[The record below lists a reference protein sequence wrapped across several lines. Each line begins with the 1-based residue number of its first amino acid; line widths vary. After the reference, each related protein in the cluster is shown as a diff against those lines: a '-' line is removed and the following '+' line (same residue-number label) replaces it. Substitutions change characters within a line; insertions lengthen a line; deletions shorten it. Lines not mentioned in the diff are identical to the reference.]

1 MEEQPRDTSR
11 EIRGERDKW
20 LVHAFCVAESAG
32 ALYECSADMPSVY
45 LSCFLHHLWWLSTWK
60 LVSWELSQFSS
71 TPTPPKKSSKI
82 DHSLSSLSYCCYTY
96 QAPVLALAHNMQFI
110 VTTMHLLLE
119 ILNIFF
125 KTVIW
130 FQTEVNKSMLL
141 TGRQLF
147 CRLKLQLTFYQ
158 L

>member
-32 ALYECSADMPSVY
+32 ALYECRHAICVLVLFLAPPMMTEY
-45 LSCFLHHLWWLSTWK
+45 LKTCVMGVESI
-60 LVSWELSQFSS
+60 QFY
-71 TPTPPKKSSKI
+71 THPPKKSSKI

-125 KTVIW
+125 KTVI
-130 FQTEVNKSMLL
+130 
-141 TGRQLF
+141 
-147 CRLKLQLTFYQ
+147 
-158 L
+158 